1 MIRIAPTVQNP
12 QRWGERQKFTAR
24 GSTGKR
30 QHSPRSQGVR
40 GSRGRGRATLTEGV
54 ARLQHA
60 VARPLQ
66 GEGQLEQLLPE
77 LGGDR
82 VGLVAD
88 QRREHLLSRAGRRRR
103 ARRAQPRRRRRRAH
117 WIWSPPGKRTRG
129 ALGFDAREDWASEEG
144 NGRPRVESRRSEGFK
159 RRERER
165 GDFGRKEEPRRG
177 EEEVGC
183 ERSE

>member
-1 MIRIAPTVQNP
+1 M
-12 QRWGERQKFTAR
+12 
-24 GSTGKR
+24 
-30 QHSPRSQGVR
+30 
-40 GSRGRGRATLTEGV
+40 

-129 ALGFDAREDWASEEG
+129 ALGFDAREDWASEGG

-159 RRERER
+159 RRKGSVETS
-165 GDFGRKEEPRRG
+165 GGRRRRG
-177 EEEVGC
+177 GRVRAQRLAGA
-183 ERSE
+183 RWVWGGFDRIRKWPD